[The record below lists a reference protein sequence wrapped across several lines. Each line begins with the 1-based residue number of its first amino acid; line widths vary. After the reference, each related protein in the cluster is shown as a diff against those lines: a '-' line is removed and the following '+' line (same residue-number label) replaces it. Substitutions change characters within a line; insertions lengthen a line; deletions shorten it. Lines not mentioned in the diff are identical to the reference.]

1 MGLFHMNKYLA
12 VVIGICI
19 SLNTFANSYVFGGR
33 AHFNGSLV
41 NPSCA
46 FVPKNNLKNS
56 ASLDLGSFLELNV
69 SNCSS
74 SVYYNLAIALR
85 DNSTIAR
92 SSVYQ
97 LATGKSFYLLPGANL
112 YHSQIREEALSQ
124 ADLDV
129 NGNHQ
134 VAELANIDET
144 VALPL
149 PFEVDQVSQN
159 STNIL
164 ISVFYP

>member
-1 MGLFHMNKYLA
+1 MNKYLA
-12 VVIGICI
+12 VVIGMSI

-33 AHFNGSLV
+33 AHFNGALV

-46 FVPKNNLKNS
+46 FIPNNNLKH
-56 ASLDLGSFLELNV
+56 LTTIDLASFLELNV

-74 SVYYNLAIALR
+74 TVYYNLAIELR
-85 DNSTIAR
+85 DPRNIASSSNSQ
-92 SSVYQ
+92 SVSE
-97 LATGKSFYLLPGANL
+97 KSFYLLPGANL
-112 YHSQIREEALSQ
+112 HHSQVDEGVSSQ
-124 ADLDV
+124 VALDV
-129 NGNHQ
+129 NGNQ
-134 VAELANIDET
+134 RVVELANIDET

-149 PFEVDQVSQN
+149 PFEVSQVSQN